1 MVTPTAR
8 REAVDLFRDRYGL
21 SERRACSLAGLARS
35 TRRYRRRRDSDGEL
49 RRRLEE
55 LAAERVRFGYRR
67 LHVLLVREGHPVNAK
82 RVYRLYREMGL
93 SVRRKRRK
101 QVARANRQLR
111 LVPAKADEQWS
122 LDFMSDSL
130 ADGRR
135 FRTLNIVD
143 DATRECLAIEVD
155 SSLLGARVCRVLDR
169 EVGERGSYP
178 SRIVLDNGPECT
190 SKALDV
196 WASEHGVE
204 LAFIRPGKPIENA
217 LVGSFNGR
225 FGDECFKTSASTS
238 TGSPPWPTPA
248 AGSRLGGSTTTTSG
262 RTARWATCCLRP
274 TPGGVGL
281 RSTPSTSA
289 PQLQQ
294 TLHVNSREE
303 LPC

>member
-35 TRRYRRRRDSDGEL
+35 TRRYRRRRDGDGEL

-55 LAAERVRFGYRR
+55 LAAERGRFGYRR

-101 QVARANRQLR
+101 QVARANRQPR

-122 LDFMSDSL
+122 LEFMSDSL

-155 SSLLGARVCRVLDR
+155 SSLPGARVCRVLDHV
-169 EVGERGSYP
+169 VGERGSYP

-217 LVGSFNGR
+217 LVESFNGR
-225 FGDECFKTSASTS
+225 FRDECLNQHWFTTLADAHRSIETWRLDYNRVRPHSS
-238 TGSPPWPTPA
+238 LGYLPPA
-248 AGSRLGGSTTTTSG
+248 AY
-262 RTARWATCCLRP
+262 AR
-274 TPGGVGL
+274 GVGL